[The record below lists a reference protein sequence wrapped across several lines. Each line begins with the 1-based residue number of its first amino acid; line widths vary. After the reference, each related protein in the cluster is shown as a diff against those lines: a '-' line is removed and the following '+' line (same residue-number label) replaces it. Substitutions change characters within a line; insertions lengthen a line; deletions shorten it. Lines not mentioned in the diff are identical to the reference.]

1 MIHDQITILGT
12 GESGIGAAQLAYKKG
27 CKVFVS
33 DINNITNKNKML
45 LKSLNICF
53 EEKKHSENFI
63 LSSNLIIKSPGISNT
78 TSIIK
83 KVKSKG
89 IPLISEMEFAFNHI
103 KNGKIIA
110 ITGTNGKTTTSLL
123 IYHLLKKAGYS
134 VALGGNIGKS
144 MASLV
149 ADNSY
154 DYYVVEVSSFQL
166 DDIDKFKPN
175 IAIILNITPDHLDR
189 YNHNFNQYVSSKFNL
204 IKNITQK
211 DTFIYCAD
219 SKAIVD
225 QLRKTHI
232 KAKCLNVST
241 KVDTS
246 DAYIANGKM
255 FFTIQKQQESIDI
268 SHFSLEGKHNMINIM
283 ISVICARQLGVS
295 LHNIINGLI
304 SFKNRAHRMER
315 VTTINKV
322 TFINDSK
329 ATNVDAV
336 YYAMESISK
345 KIIWIA
351 GGIDKGNDYTPL
363 MPSVDEKVIGLICLG
378 KDNTQLKYHFNNQIK
393 NIYETTD
400 INKAVEKSYE
410 WGAAVDSVVLL
421 SPACAS
427 FDLFSSYQERGEV
440 FKKAILN
447 FKKNRNIL

>member
-1 MIHDQITILGT
+1 
-12 GESGIGAAQLAYKKG
+12 
-27 CKVFVS
+27 
-33 DINNITNKNKML
+33 
-45 LKSLNICF
+45 
-53 EEKKHSENFI
+53 
-63 LSSNLIIKSPGISNT
+63 
-78 TSIIK
+78 
-83 KVKSKG
+83 
-89 IPLISEMEFAFNHI
+89 
-103 KNGKIIA
+103 
-110 ITGTNGKTTTSLL
+110 
-123 IYHLLKKAGYS
+123 
-134 VALGGNIGKS
+134 
-144 MASLV
+144 
-149 ADNSY
+149 
-154 DYYVVEVSSFQL
+154 
-166 DDIDKFKPN
+166 
-175 IAIILNITPDHLDR
+175 
-189 YNHNFNQYVSSKFNL
+189 
-204 IKNITQK
+204 
-211 DTFIYCAD
+211 
-219 SKAIVD
+219 
-225 QLRKTHI
+225 
-232 KAKCLNVST
+232 
-241 KVDTS
+241 
-246 DAYIANGKM
+246 M
-255 FFTIQKQQESIDI
+255 FFTIQKQQENIDI

-295 LHNIINGLI
+295 LHNIIDGLI

-351 GGIDKGNDYTPL
+351 GGIDKGNDYTSL

-378 KDNTQLKYHFNNQIK
+378 KDNTQLKHHFNNQIK